1 MKIIDID
8 KACRQLCDDYTFVLE
23 ILGDFIVECKMSD
36 EKISTNL
43 TKLKNTKDDLDILL
57 MEIMKTVHNMISSAA
72 YLCCEKM
79 LQVLIEFKDI
89 IYVNV
94 LRLQLAGVI
103 TDFYLLENKYLDF
116 IKCYNDLS
124 SFLRFEKKMK

>member
-57 MEIMKTVHNMISSAA
+57 MEIIKTVHNMISSAA

-89 IYVNV
+89 IYVNL

-103 TDFYLLENKYLDF
+103 TDFSLLENKYLDF

-124 SFLRFEKKMK
+124 SFLRMI